1 MFCLEITFDEDLS
14 YAETIQFI
22 FISMHLLGFNMVQGI
37 IEGNFWTLCGLVIVT
52 LFAFFCFWLI
62 DLMTM
67 VFFFVLNLLFDYYSG
82 LQIHLAPKM
91 RFNLVQYHGTVG
103 DFNYCKFTN
112 LPISCSIKKY
122 LNLNLLRLVS
132 LQIIIIIMFHF
143 IAGVA
148 FMLLIVFYLLKLKMS
163 KRG

>member
-1 MFCLEITFDEDLS
+1 MKTCLMQKPFNLFSFQCTCWVLIWCKVLLKEISEHS
-14 YAETIQFI
+14 
-22 FISMHLLGFNMVQGI
+22 
-37 IEGNFWTLCGLVIVT
+37 GLVIVT

-148 FMLLIVFYLLKLKMS
+148 FMLLIVFYLLKLEMS
-163 KRG
+163 KKG